1 MGAFRFDVCY
11 EDPNSLARLGR
22 LNTPHGVVDTPTF
35 VPVGTQASVKTL
47 KPSDIDALG
56 IGMIIANTY
65 HLHLRPGEARIAAL
79 GGLHKFMGWNGIIMT
94 DSGGFQVFSLGASLE
109 HGVGKVASIF
119 PADDAAAFAQHTRKG
134 QSRVKLSE
142 EGAHFRSH
150 IDGSKHTFT
159 PEGVVDIQHRLG
171 SDIILVLDECTSP
184 FHDYAYT
191 KSSLALTHRWAL
203 RALAHYRDLGIED
216 QALYGIVQGGA
227 YRDLRETSAEFIGQL
242 DFHGVGIGGT
252 LGESKNDIYRVL
264 DWTMPLLPKEKPR
277 HLLGIGEIDN
287 VFEVV
292 ERGVDTFDCVTPTR
306 YGRYGNALKRGQRKF
321 RLDLTAAKCRKDPRP
336 IDPECL
342 CTTCQTHTRAYLHHL
357 FAANEPLAGHLVTIH
372 NLHTMM
378 TLMHQVRTAIAE
390 GTLERLKRQWLTA

>member
-1 MGAFRFDVCY
+1 MSAFQFDVRY
-11 EDPNSLARLGR
+11 QDPNSLARLGR
-22 LNTPHGVVDTPTF
+22 LSTAHGVVDTPTF

-47 KPSDIDALG
+47 KPADLDALG

-65 HLHLRPGEARIAAL
+65 HLHLRPGEGYIGQL
-79 GGLHKFMGWNGIIMT
+79 GGLHDFMGWNGVVMT

-119 PADDAAAFAQHTRKG
+119 PADDAKAFAQHTRKG
-134 QSRVKLSE
+134 KSRVKLTE
-142 EGAHFRSH
+142 AGAHFRSH

-159 PEGVVDIQHRLG
+159 PEGVIDIQRQLG
-171 SDIILVLDECTSP
+171 SDIMLVLDECTSP

-191 KSSLALTHRWAL
+191 KNSLALTHRWAL
-203 RALAHYRDLGIED
+203 RALDYYREQRIEN

-227 YRDLRETSAEFIGQL
+227 HRDLREESAGFIGQL
-242 DFHGVGIGGT
+242 DFHGIGIGGT

-287 VFEVV
+287 IFDIV

-321 RLDLTAAKCRKDPRP
+321 RLDLTTAKCRKDPQP
-336 IDPECL
+336 IDPECE
-342 CTTCQTHTRAYLHHL
+342 CTTCQIHTRAYLHHL

-378 TLMHQVRTAIAE
+378 TLMQQVRDAIAQ
-390 GTLERLKRQWLTA
+390 GTLAELKKTWLT